1 MAACGEDPCPGRH
14 GTRVRSPPGRVRRP
28 AGPAGGGGRRGA
40 SGRLGECRVISM
52 QKDCCG
58 KRRGRRQRCGQR
70 RGSPRRTSGL
80 RAGAELCAPLATDA
94 AVAGTWW
101 RGRVAVARPFQL
113 PEPRWPREPRQK
125 RLSGGHRAASAK
137 WGGGGVLRGQLRR
150 PPTRQAPQAPHK
162 RSFSW
167 VVEAIGDLHPR
178 ATAERFCRR

>member
-1 MAACGEDPCPGRH
+1 MPSALSSQAFGAHGRLR
-14 GTRVRSPPGRVRRP
+14 GGPPPWTARDQGAEPAWEGAEAGR
-28 AGPAGGGGRRGA
+28 AGRGRGASRA

-137 WGGGGVLRGQLRR
+137 WGGGGGAQR
-150 PPTRQAPQAPHK
+150 PAQAPPNTAGSAGAPQK
-162 RSFSW
+162 ELFL
-167 VVEAIGDLHPR
+167 G
-178 ATAERFCRR
+178 C

>member
-1 MAACGEDPCPGRH
+1 MAACGEDPRPGRH

-58 KRRGRRQRCGQR
+58 KRRGRRQCCGQR

-113 PEPRWPREPRQK
+113 PEPQWPREPRQK

-137 WGGGGVLRGQLRR
+137 WGGGGGCSEASSGAPQHGRLRR
-150 PPTRQAPQAPHK
+150 RPTKGAFLGLLKQ
-162 RSFSW
+162 
-167 VVEAIGDLHPR
+167 
-178 ATAERFCRR
+178 